1 MAGCFDEPFQLGGQP
16 VTVRASVGV
25 AVHVAPV
32 ADDGGEGLLRTADAA
47 MYRVKAYRSDPAGGR
62 RRG

>member
-1 MAGCFDEPFQLGGQP
+1 M
-16 VTVRASVGV
+16 